1 MRIQANVTLR
11 MFLPIDNVP
20 RDYAWG
26 SRTAIAEILGRK
38 ASGGPE
44 AEYWLGSHPASPSFV
59 VESGGTND
67 SATTLNAF
75 LADSGQ
81 PQLGFLLKVLAAA
94 QPLSLQVHP
103 TSEQAREGFARE
115 SAAGIPRDAPHR
127 NYRDASAKPELI
139 MALAEGL
146 EALSGFRPVSESIG
160 VIGDFARVAS
170 TSGDEPGSAAM
181 TAFAGRVAERG
192 LADAATFALT
202 DARAVDLTHSVVEA
216 ARGDGAE
223 LNPRESETVRWLAD
237 ACGRDPGIL
246 IALLLNR
253 VTLRE
258 GEALFLGAG
267 NLHAYLRGSGIE
279 VMAASDNVLRGGL
292 TTKHV
297 DVPELLRVASWEP
310 LAAPVWPATPE
321 GPGVVAFYPPVDD
334 FVLFHVSDPEP
345 SATVPKRGSGIVLAL
360 DGTLAVTGS
369 ASRAVVERGDA
380 LYVSADEFPLTF
392 SGRGRA
398 VVATGENASG

>member
-1 MRIQANVTLR
+1 

-26 SRTAIAEILGRK
+26 SRTAIAEILGRQ

-44 AEYWLGSHPASPSFV
+44 AEFWLGSHPASPSFLV
-59 VESGGTND
+59 DPAGEHG
-67 SATTLNAF
+67 AAKTLDVY
-75 LADSGQ
+75 LAGHGQ

-94 QPLSLQVHP
+94 GPLSLQVHP
-103 TSEQAREGFARE
+103 TTEQAREGFARE
-115 SAAGIPRDAPHR
+115 NAAGIPRDAPHR
-127 NYRDASAKPELI
+127 NYRDESAKPELI
-139 MALAEGL
+139 MALADGL
-146 EALSGFRPVSESIG
+146 EALSGFRPVSESLG
-160 VIGDFARVAS
+160 VIRGFSREAS
-170 TSGDEPGSAAM
+170 TSGDDAGATAL
-181 TAFAGRVAERG
+181 TAFALRVAEEG
-192 LADAATFALT
+192 LAAAVTFALT
-202 DARAVDLTHSVVEA
+202 DAGAVELSGSVVDV
-216 ARGDGAE
+216 ARRDGAE
-223 LNPRESETVRWLAD
+223 VSPRERETVRWLAD
-237 ACGRDPGIL
+237 AFGNDPGIL

-253 VTLRE
+253 VTLRA

-267 NLHAYLRGSGIE
+267 NLHAYLRGAGIE

-321 GPGVVAFYPPVDD
+321 ASGVVAFYPPVDD
-334 FVLFHVSDPEP
+334 FVLFSVTDPEP
-345 SATVPKRGSGIVLAL
+345 SATVVAGGSGIILAL
-360 DGTLAVTGS
+360 DGALAVAGS
-369 ASRAVVERGDA
+369 VSRAIVERGDA

-398 VVATGENASG
+398 VIATG

>member
-1 MRIQANVTLR
+1 

-26 SRTAIAEILGRK
+26 SRTAIAEILGRH

-44 AEYWLGSHPASPSFV
+44 AEYWLGSHPASPSFLV
-59 VESGGTND
+59 D
-67 SATTLNAF
+67 PAATDGKGKTLDVY
-75 LADSGQ
+75 LADHGQ

-94 QPLSLQVHP
+94 GPLSLQVHP
-103 TSEQAREGFARE
+103 TTEQAREGFARE
-115 SAAGIPRDAPHR
+115 NAAGIPRDAPHR
-127 NYRDASAKPELI
+127 NYRDDSAKPELI
-139 MALAEGL
+139 MALADGL
-146 EALSGFRPVSESIG
+146 EALSGFRLVSESLGFIR
-160 VIGDFARVAS
+160 DFARVAS
-170 TSGDEPGSAAM
+170 TSGDEAGAAAM
-181 TAFAGRVAERG
+181 MAFALRVAQDG

-202 DARAVDLTHSVVEA
+202 DARAVGLTQSLIDV

-223 LNPRESETVRWLAD
+223 VRPRDSETVRWLAD
-237 ACGRDPGIL
+237 AFGCDPGIL

-253 VTLRE
+253 VTLRA

-297 DVPELLRVASWEP
+297 DVAELLRVASWEP

-321 GPGVVAFYPPVDD
+321 APGVVAFYPPVDD
-334 FVLFHVSDPEP
+334 FVLFRVSDPEP
-345 SATVPKRGSGIVLAL
+345 AATVTARGSGIVLGLDGAL
-360 DGTLAVTGS
+360 DVRGS
-369 ASRAVVERGDA
+369 ASRTVVERGDA

-392 SGRGRA
+392 SGRGLA
-398 VVATGENASG
+398 VVAAGGNATG